1 MIATLAICLI
11 PIHSPT
17 ISEQPIEKVYALS
30 LMGKRAHSDADIRGP
45 AGIALGVR
53 TETALWERLWER
65 AQCANAQ
72 LLNFQQEAGAP
83 EEIRTPDPQ
92 IRSLVG
98 PLVSLSSG
106 TASL

>member
-1 MIATLAICLI
+1 MVPPAI
-11 PIHSPT
+11 
-17 ISEQPIEKVYALS
+17 V
-30 LMGKRAHSDADIRGP
+30 
-45 AGIALGVR
+45 LGAR

-92 IRSLVG
+92 IRSLVVG
-98 PLVSLSSG
+98 PAVLALLIVPNVGPAAASIVNEIFEAVVAALVF
-106 TASL
+106 